1 MESTKYKFVF
11 VVLVYKNINVL
22 RDFFKSLTIDNYKII
37 VVNSYY
43 DDISLRECE
52 EVAKL
57 NDADF
62 IPIENKGYGYGN
74 NIGTKYAMDHYEYDF
89 LILSN
94 SDIEIKS
101 FGRIKDFKDQNMVI
115 ASQTI
120 MRNGKH
126 QNPDTPWELSFVYPI
141 LEYGYNNRKRW
152 ACMFCHICTRLSR
165 EMFNLYAFFIRKN
178 KYKIFS
184 PHGSFVIFT
193 KKAVDSLYPF
203 FDERMFL
210 YNEEWY
216 LALKAKLLKIPVY
229 YIPSIEV
236 FHYEGA
242 SSSDSSSFDY
252 NRQSFSIFNEW
263 RKYHKL

>member
-1 MESTKYKFVF
+1 MKYKCVF
-11 VVLVYKNINVL
+11 IVLVYKNIDVL

-43 DDISLRECE
+43 DDTSLRECE
-52 EVAKL
+52 EVAKH
-57 NDADF
+57 NGADF

-74 NIGTKYAMDHYEYDF
+74 NVGTKYAMEHYDYDF

-101 FGRIKDFKDQNMVI
+101 LGKIEDFVEQNTVI
-115 ASQTI
+115 APNTV
-120 MRNGKH
+120 MRTGKH
-126 QNPDTPWELSFVYPI
+126 QNPDTPWELKFVYPI
-141 LEYGYNNRKRW
+141 LEYGYNSHKHW
-152 ACMFCHICTRLSR
+152 ICMFCYMSTRMSR
-165 EMFNLYAFFIRKN
+165 EIFRIYKFFVRKK

-193 KKAVDSLYPF
+193 KKAVDLLYPF

-216 LALKAKLLKIPVY
+216 LALKARGLKIPIFYV
-229 YIPSIEV
+229 PSIEV
-236 FHYEGA
+236 LHYEGA
-242 SSSDSSSFDY
+242 STPNAVSFDY
-252 NRQSFSIFNEW
+252 NRQSFSILNKW
-263 RKYHKL
+263 RKENKL